1 MKIGSIESALPV
13 QSANLT
19 LGNNTNNTQTKSQ
32 IDEAKPALET
42 KSVNDNKPV
51 ANVSSEQEK
60 KLQELSDKMVGK
72 NESLVIEKDPNSAGF
87 IYKTVNKSTGEVV
100 RIWPEATFLDNAS
113 SISDVDT
120 RGIVM
125 DSLV

>member
-42 KSVNDNKPV
+42 RSVNDNKPV

-125 DSLV
+125 NSLV

>member
-42 KSVNDNKPV
+42 RSVNDNKPV

-87 IYKTVNKSTGEVV
+87 IYKTVNKATGEVV

-125 DSLV
+125 NSLV

>member
-42 KSVNDNKPV
+42 RSVNDNKPV
-51 ANVSSEQEK
+51 ANVSTEQEK

>member
-42 KSVNDNKPV
+42 RSVNDNKPV

>member
-42 KSVNDNKPV
+42 RSVNDNKPV

-87 IYKTVNKSTGEVV
+87 IYKTVNKATGEVV

>member
-19 LGNNTNNTQTKSQ
+19 LGNDTKFTDVKPQTT
-32 IDEAKPALET
+32 EAKPALET

-51 ANVSSEQEK
+51 ANGLSEQEK

-72 NESLVIEKDPNSAGF
+72 NESLVIEKDPNSTGF
-87 IYKTVNKSTGEVV
+87 IYKTVNKSTGEVI
-100 RIWPEATFLDNAS
+100 RIWPEATFLDNAA